1 MVCVGLY
8 TDEYTDIFTCVLL
21 LANLEI
27 SIKPFQSAVCFL
39 PQISNLFM
47 WYMQGFAYKW
57 WPSSFQARFSALL
70 RFVSFSSPIPISGGF
85 CHRNSS
91 CIHPR
96 HNILSNDLRE
106 GSCHRC
112 PDFSGPCMQQ
122 GTCSP
127 PAHPQPYS
135 VHSTMRFTAPACQDN
150 LWHQGCRLVLVHPL
164 ERKKKKKV
172 RGWPRTW
179 GAF

>member
-8 TDEYTDIFTCVLL
+8 TDEYIDIFTCVLL
-21 LANLEI
+21 PANLEI

-39 PQISNLFM
+39 PQVSNLFM

-70 RFVSFSSPIPISGGF
+70 RFVSFSFLLPFLYQADFATEIQVVSTLGTTSFLTTWGRG
-85 CHRNSS
+85 
-91 CIHPR
+91 
-96 HNILSNDLRE
+96 
-106 GSCHRC
+106 HRC

-150 LWHQGCRLVLVHPL
+150 LWHQDCRLVLVHPL

>member
-1 MVCVGLY
+1 MY
-8 TDEYTDIFTCVLL
+8 TSSSKPWDFNQTFSISSMLSAPGFQPVRVIHARICLQVMAQQLSSTLL
-21 LANLEI
+21 C
-27 SIKPFQSAVCFL
+27 SAAFCFL
-39 PQISNLFM
+39 F
-47 WYMQGFAYKW
+47 
-57 WPSSFQARFSALL
+57 
-70 RFVSFSSPIPISGGF
+70 FSSPIPISGGF